1 MGNIIKRI
9 TEMVW
14 GETTL
19 EMGFI
24 KFFITFVIIYIAIR
38 TYIHFVGPDDE
49 EPEPIDIPDSWNRGD
64 EDADD
69 EF

>member
-1 MGNIIKRI
+1 MGDFVKQI
-9 TEMVW
+9 TEMIW

-24 KFFITFVIIYIAIR
+24 NFFITFVLVYVAIKSY
-38 TYIHFVGPDDE
+38 TYFVDPDE
-49 EPEPIDIPDSWNRGD
+49 EDPEPTHIPDSWNRGD